1 MSLVSGLI
9 ALGTT
14 VLLSPVVLWLLE
26 RLRLVDTPNY
36 RSLHDKPTPRG
47 GGLAVLGGAV
57 VGLVLQP
64 QRVGLTALL
73 AGALAF
79 GILGFADDVRG
90 IPAIGKLL
98 MQGLIT
104 AGLLPSLIGS
114 VSGSA
119 ALRVAVA
126 CLVLLWIVSFVNAFN
141 FMDGINGI
149 SATQALIAGG
159 YWFFLGTVENVPELA
174 VGGLVIAGA
183 ALGFAPFNFPRA
195 LMFLG
200 DVGSYFIGAWM
211 AILVVIGIR
220 AGLVLEAVLAPVA
233 LYLADTFLAIVRRV
247 RRGERWHEAHR
258 DHVYQR
264 LVALGW
270 SHTRTTGFVGI
281 VVLACSAIGAV
292 TLVVQPQALRVL
304 ADAAIVSLLG
314 AYLLSPALV
323 KRRRFPS
330 SPSISPMG

>member
-1 MSLVSGLI
+1 V
-9 ALGTT
+9 A
-14 VLLSPVVLWLLE
+14 
-26 RLRLVDTPNY
+26 
-36 RSLHDKPTPRG
+36 
-47 GGLAVLGGAV
+47 GAV
-57 VGLVLQP
+57 VALVLGSQP
-64 QRVGLTALL
+64 ADLTVLL
-73 AGALAF
+73 AGALGF
-79 GILGFADDVRG
+79 GILGLVDDLRHV
-90 IPAIGKLL
+90 PAINKLVI
-98 MQGLIT
+98 QALIA

-149 SATQALIAGG
+149 STTQTLIAGG
-159 YWFFLGTVENVPELA
+159 YWYFVGAIENVPELA

-220 AGLVLEAVLAPVA
+220 AGLAVEAVLAPVA
-233 LYLADTFLAIVRRV
+233 LYLADTFFAIVRRV

-270 SHTRTTGFVGI
+270 SHTRTTGFVGLVI
-281 VVLACSAIGAV
+281 LVCSAIGAV
-292 TLVVQPQALRVL
+292 ALAVQPQAMRVV
-304 ADAAIVSLLG
+304 ADTAIVGLLG
-314 AYLLSPALV
+314 AYLLSPTLIE
-323 KRRRFPS
+323 RRR
-330 SPSISPMG
+330 SPAIPRGG